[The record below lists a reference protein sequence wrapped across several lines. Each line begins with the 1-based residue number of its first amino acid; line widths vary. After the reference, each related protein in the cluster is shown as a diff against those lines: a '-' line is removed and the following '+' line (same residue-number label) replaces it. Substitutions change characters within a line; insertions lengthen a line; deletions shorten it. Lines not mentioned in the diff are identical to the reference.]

1 MKKHLLFVF
10 LILVS
15 GCSSTIPLLPEP
27 YEIRYFKNDITNRNC
42 SKIRFGTCY
51 MRYSFSIKQLF
62 DEERVDRIGGIYP
75 VIKENLNRPLQV
87 VAKDNDSTYLV
98 AKQNR
103 SSWESIYF
111 FQIPIHILEQ
121 CTVSEEEYKKVKKE
135 KALAAK
141 VAAKKA
147 AEKKAKI
154 ESEKKREAEQKVAEK
169 NNDVMKKYGKPFC
182 EPFKAESINLPLGVE
197 KIDWGETKGNI
208 GAKGYED
215 GFVNGYY
222 VSGAKY
228 VEKKRDCLFRATF
241 HIDQV
246 TPVGVLVYDRQ
257 EVCEEYYH
265 RYCYDENKGPYFV
278 VPNENDK
285 DLVDGDS
292 ISGLF
297 EYVGPYTYQSVLGA
311 PKTVLRFKHI
321 E

>member
-1 MKKHLLFVF
+1 MKKRLLPI
-10 LILVS
+10 LTILNLVS
-15 GCSSTIPLLPEP
+15 GCIQSLPEP

-42 SKIRFGTCY
+42 SKIRLGTCY
-51 MRYSFSIKQLF
+51 MRYSFGIEQLF
-62 DEERVDRIGGIYP
+62 DEELVDQTGGIYP

-87 VAKDNDSTYLV
+87 VAKDSNSTYLV
-98 AKQNR
+98 AKRNR
-103 SSWESIYF
+103 PDWESIYF
-111 FQIPIHILEQ
+111 YQIPIHILEQ

-141 VAAKKA
+141 IAAKKA

-154 ESEKKREAEQKVAEK
+154 ESEKKREAEQKASEK
-169 NNDVMKKYGKPFC
+169 NNNVMKNYGKPFC

-208 GAKGYED
+208 GAEGYED

-241 HIDQV
+241 HVDQV
-246 TPVGVLVYDRQ
+246 TPDGVLVYDRQ
-257 EVCEEYYH
+257 EICEGYYR
-265 RYCYDENKGPYFV
+265 RYCHDENKGPYFV
-278 VPNENDK
+278 VPNEKDT

-311 PKTVLRFKHI
+311 PKTVLKFKHM